1 MMVENEIDVLLKE
14 LNYHVIAQCLI
25 NYRSNVQKFYSMQ
38 KVEYDKLMRIKELV
52 ENDNKTWK
60 QIEEEDRQ
68 QRLFGE
74 KKE

>member
-1 MMVENEIDVLLKE
+1 MVENEIDVLLKE